1 MKPVVQKQVIPCKI
15 KVIIR
20 IDYQDGC
27 ASVVDGFFIYHLLQL
42 EHIMVIRKNLLF
54 LILIIL
60 LTGCSVITQEMP
72 EDVLVVSPKTT
83 LLQDREPINW
93 ENRNILFEHLSIED
107 GLSQSVVNVIL
118 QDHLGFMW
126 FGTQDGLNRYNGN
139 EITIFKHDPNRPG
152 TICDNFIQSI
162 YEDQGGILWVGTF
175 GGGLNRYDPKTE
187 QFNCF
192 MPDPNVVQSIS
203 HPTVSSIAQ
212 ADDGTLWLGT
222 NGGGLNHFDPISE
235 TFTAYQHDPEDS
247 FSISDDVVL
256 QVQFDNHGYLWVGT
270 MNSGLN
276 RFDPRT
282 GEFHRIPLFDFVQA
296 LTLDRGGKL
305 WVGSLNEGLAWID
318 TNTLE
323 TFRFPLDPSDPLS
336 PIDNNIHT
344 IFEDQDG
351 VIWVATQMHGFARYD
366 PLTHRFYHI
375 RHDPELA
382 TSLAIDN
389 VTTIYQDQSNIY
401 WIGTM
406 GKGADRFDPY
416 RSKFTHIFHQSQ
428 VSSSLIDNS
437 VWSIFQDDKDNLW
450 VGTFNGITQF
460 SSDGV
465 TRHFT
470 NDPADEHS
478 ISSNSVFAIEQ
489 DQGGMFWLGTMDG
502 LSHFDP
508 TQDQFKNFP
517 SVMVYSLTVDHQ
529 GTVWAGTSGYGLAK
543 FDPHQEGY
551 IFYSNAPGTDYG
563 LSDNSVLT
571 VYLDNQDR
579 LWMGTFAGGLCEFD
593 PQQEKAECYLHNP
606 EDPNS
611 ISNNAVL
618 DIFDT
623 GDSTLWVATMG
634 GINKF
639 DQTKKTFRVYREQDG
654 LPNDMVYAILQDDE
668 GNLWLST
675 NNGLSK
681 FDPINETFTNFSTY
695 DGLQSIEF
703 NQGAKFIN
711 DQGEMFFGGINGF
724 NRFYPS
730 DIADNNYQPN
740 VVITRFYLFNE
751 PVEISEDGHLSE
763 SILYTEKLVLQHQEK
778 FFSFDFASLHYSDPE
793 RIQYAYQ
800 LVGFEEDWNYSGNR
814 HFASYTNVPPGEYTF
829 QVQATNSE
837 GIWSDQIAFIEIE
850 IIPPFWQTWWF
861 RILGIGLLAGT
872 VIGVFE
878 LRISMVR
885 KQKMI
890 LERQVAQ
897 RTHELQET
905 MLALQKSKDAAEVAN
920 RAKSTFLANISHEL
934 RTPLNAVL
942 GFSQL
947 LINTA
952 KSASSETPVEYLE
965 DVEII
970 HESGQHLL
978 ALINEVLEM
987 SKIEAGRMTLREGS
1001 FDLMSL
1007 LKGLEDMFRLRA
1019 KEKSLQLSFNIKENV
1034 PQFIFADE
1042 GKLRQ
1047 ILMNLLGNAIKFT
1060 EQGWVVL
1067 EVDAN
1072 EDRVDVGNN
1081 KTTLSFT
1088 VRDTGRGIDPHEIE
1102 TIFKPFSQASNVND
1116 SEGTGL
1122 GLSISREYARLLR
1135 GDITATSQLGKGS
1148 TFKFV
1153 LPVEIIS
1160 HVDDRLSRTSRRVIS
1175 VVQGEQAVRVLIAD
1189 DKVENRKLLEKMLR
1203 PLGFEVRE
1211 AENGKRAVELWEA
1224 WFPNVI
1230 LMDMRMP
1237 VMDGYE
1243 ATRYIKST
1251 TKGQATVI
1259 IAVTASAL
1267 EEDRNVILS
1276 EGCDAYVRKPFR
1288 DTDIFDE
1295 FEKHLGIKFIYDEA
1309 AEVISKEIGAKKAID
1324 VQDELSQL
1332 SISQLKSLHKAVT
1345 TGDLSLI
1352 NQLLDGINEQ
1362 SSNLKKHFHA
1372 LVARYEFGQILEQI
1386 NVNLDIRE
1394 ENNQH
1399 DPTNT
1404 T

>member
-1 MKPVVQKQVIPCKI
+1 MIPQ
-15 KVIIR
+15 R
-20 IDYQDGC
+20 
-27 ASVVDGFFIYHLLQL
+27 SLLY
-42 EHIMVIRKNLLF
+42 

-60 LTGCSVITQEMP
+60 LTGCSVIAPKMSD
-72 EDVLVVSPKTT
+72 DVLVDSSKTT
-83 LLQDREPINW
+83 LIQDREPINW
-93 ENRNILFEHLSIED
+93 ENQSMLFEHLSIED

-126 FGTQDGLNRYNGN
+126 FGTQDGLNRFDGN
-139 EITIFKHDPNRPG
+139 EITIFKHDPNQPG
-152 TICDNFIQSI
+152 SICDNFIQSI
-162 YEDQGGILWVGTF
+162 YEDDEGILWVGTF
-175 GGGLNRYDPKTE
+175 GGGLNRFDPKTE
-187 QFNCF
+187 QFYCYL
-192 MPDPNVVQSIS
+192 PDPNVSHSIS
-203 HPTVSSIAQ
+203 HPTVSSIVQ
-212 ADDGTLWLGT
+212 ADDGTFWLGT
-222 NGGGLNHFDPISE
+222 NGGGLNHFDPTSE
-235 TFTAYQHDPEDS
+235 SFIAYQHDPEDPL
-247 FSISDDVVL
+247 SISDDVVL
-256 QVQFDNHGYLWVGT
+256 QVKFDSHGYLWVGT
-270 MNSGLN
+270 MNKGLN

-282 GEFHRIPLFDFVQA
+282 GEFLKIPLFDFVQA
-296 LTLDRGGKL
+296 LTLDRNGKL
-305 WVGSLNEGLAWID
+305 WVGSLNDGLAWID

-323 TFRFPLDPSDPLS
+323 TFRFPLNPSDPLS

-366 PLTHRFYHI
+366 PLAHRFYHI

-389 VTTIYQDQSNIY
+389 ITTIYQDQSNIY

-416 RSKFTHIFHQSQ
+416 RSKFSHIFHQSQ
-428 VSSSLIDNS
+428 VPSSLIDNS
-437 VWSIFQDDKDNLW
+437 VWSIFQDDKHNLW

-460 SSDGV
+460 SSDGI

-478 ISSNSVFAIEQ
+478 ISSNSVFAIDQ
-489 DQGGMFWLGTMDG
+489 DQGGVFWFGTMDG
-502 LSHFDP
+502 LSRFDP
-508 TQDQFKNFP
+508 RQDQFINYP
-517 SVMVYSLTVDHQ
+517 SAMVYSLIVDHQ
-529 GTVWAGTSGYGLAK
+529 GTIWAGTSGYGLAK
-543 FDPHQEGY
+543 FDPHQESY
-551 IFYSNAPGTDYG
+551 TFYSNAPGTDYG

-571 VYLDNQDR
+571 VYMDNQHR
-579 LWMGTFAGGLCEFD
+579 LWIGTFAGGLCEFD
-593 PQQEKAECYLHNP
+593 PQQEKADCYLHNP

-618 DIFDT
+618 DLFDT

-639 DQTKKTFRVYREQDG
+639 DQTKKTFHVYREQDG

-681 FDPINETFTNFSTY
+681 FDPINETFTNFSIY

-724 NRFYPS
+724 NRFDPS
-730 DIADNNYQPN
+730 DISDNNYQPN

-763 SILYTEKLVLQHQEK
+763 SILYTEKLVLNHQEK

-814 HFASYTNVPPGEYTF
+814 RFASYTNVPPGAYTF

-837 GIWSDQIAFIEIE
+837 GIWSDQIASIEIE

-861 RILGIGLLAGT
+861 RILVIGLVAGS

-878 LRISMVR
+878 LRISMVQ
-885 KQKMI
+885 KQKQN

-952 KSASSETPVEYLE
+952 KSASSKTPVEYLE
-965 DVEII
+965 NVEII

-1001 FDLMSL
+1001 FDLMLL

-1019 KEKSLQLSFNIKENV
+1019 QEKSLQLSFNIKEKV
-1034 PQFIFADE
+1034 PRFIFTDE
-1042 GKLRQ
+1042 GKVRQ

-1060 EQGWVVL
+1060 EQGWIVL
-1067 EVDAN
+1067 EVDASK
-1072 EDRVDVGNN
+1072 DQLGVGNK
-1081 KTTLSFT
+1081 KTALSFT
-1088 VRDTGRGIDPHEIE
+1088 IRDTGRGIDPNEIE
-1102 TIFKPFSQASNVND
+1102 TIFKPFSQASNVKD

-1122 GLSISREYARLLR
+1122 GLSISREYARLLG
-1135 GDITATSQLGKGS
+1135 GDLTATSQLGKGS
-1148 TFKFV
+1148 TFNFV
-1153 LPVEIIS
+1153 LPVEIAS
-1160 HVDDRLSRTSRRVIS
+1160 HVDDRSTRTSRRALS
-1175 VVQGEQAVRVLIAD
+1175 VVQGEQPIRVLIAD
-1189 DKVENRKLLEKMLR
+1189 DKVENRKLLDKILR

-1211 AENGKRAVELWEA
+1211 AENGKQAVELWEA
-1224 WFPNVI
+1224 WRPNVI

-1237 VMDGYE
+1237 IMDGYE

-1288 DTDIFDE
+1288 DSEIFDE
-1295 FEKHLGIKFIYDEA
+1295 FEKHLGIQFIYEEVSA
-1309 AEVISKEIGAKKAID
+1309 AISKEISAQKAFE
-1324 VQDELSQL
+1324 VQDELSKL
-1332 SISQLKSLHKAVT
+1332 SIAQLNSLHKAVT
-1345 TGDLSLI
+1345 TGDVSLI
-1352 NQLLDGINEQ
+1352 NELLDGINEQ
-1362 SSNLKKHFHA
+1362 SSNLNQHFRA
-1372 LVARYEFGQILEQI
+1372 LVERYEFDKILEQI
-1386 NVNLDIRE
+1386 NLNLEKRE
-1394 ENNQH
+1394 ENH
-1399 DPTNT
+1399 
-1404 T
+1404 

>member
-1 MKPVVQKQVIPCKI
+1 MIPQ
-15 KVIIR
+15 R
-20 IDYQDGC
+20 
-27 ASVVDGFFIYHLLQL
+27 SLLY
-42 EHIMVIRKNLLF
+42 

-60 LTGCSVITQEMP
+60 LTGCSVIAPKMSD
-72 EDVLVVSPKTT
+72 DVLVDSSKTT
-83 LLQDREPINW
+83 LIQDREPINW
-93 ENRNILFEHLSIED
+93 ENQSMLFEHLSIED

-126 FGTQDGLNRYNGN
+126 FGTQDGLNRFDGN
-139 EITIFKHDPNRPG
+139 EITIFKHDPNQPG
-152 TICDNFIQSI
+152 SICDNFIQSI
-162 YEDQGGILWVGTF
+162 YEDDEGILWVGTF
-175 GGGLNRYDPKTE
+175 GGGLNRFDPKTE
-187 QFNCF
+187 QFYCYL
-192 MPDPNVVQSIS
+192 PDPNVSHSIS
-203 HPTVSSIAQ
+203 HPTVSSIVQ
-212 ADDGTLWLGT
+212 ADDGTFWLGT
-222 NGGGLNHFDPISE
+222 NGGGLNHFDPTSE
-235 TFTAYQHDPEDS
+235 SFIAYQHDPEDPL
-247 FSISDDVVL
+247 SISDDVVL
-256 QVQFDNHGYLWVGT
+256 QVKFDSHGYLWVGT
-270 MNSGLN
+270 MNKGLN

-282 GEFHRIPLFDFVQA
+282 GEFLKIPLFDFVQA
-296 LTLDRGGKL
+296 LTLDRNGKL
-305 WVGSLNEGLAWID
+305 WVGSLNDGLAWID

-323 TFRFPLDPSDPLS
+323 TFRFPLNPSDPLS

-366 PLTHRFYHI
+366 PLAHRFYHI

-389 VTTIYQDQSNIY
+389 ITTIYQDQSNIY

-416 RSKFTHIFHQSQ
+416 RSKFSHIFHQSQ
-428 VSSSLIDNS
+428 VPSSLIDNS
-437 VWSIFQDDKDNLW
+437 VWSIFQDDKHNLW

-460 SSDGV
+460 SSDGI

-478 ISSNSVFAIEQ
+478 ISSNSVFAIDQ
-489 DQGGMFWLGTMDG
+489 DQGGVFWFGTMDG
-502 LSHFDP
+502 LSRFDP
-508 TQDQFKNFP
+508 RQDQFINYP
-517 SVMVYSLTVDHQ
+517 SAMVYSLIVDHQ
-529 GTVWAGTSGYGLAK
+529 GTIWAGTSGYGLAK
-543 FDPHQEGY
+543 FDPHQESY
-551 IFYSNAPGTDYG
+551 TFYSNAPGTDYG

-571 VYLDNQDR
+571 VYMDNQHR
-579 LWMGTFAGGLCEFD
+579 LWIGTFAGGLCEFD
-593 PQQEKAECYLHNP
+593 PQQEKADCYLHNP

-618 DIFDT
+618 DLFDT

-639 DQTKKTFRVYREQDG
+639 DQTKKTFHVYREQDG

-681 FDPINETFTNFSTY
+681 FDPINETFTNFSIY

-724 NRFYPS
+724 NRFDPS
-730 DIADNNYQPN
+730 DISDNNYQPN

-763 SILYTEKLVLQHQEK
+763 SILYTEKLVLNHQEK

-814 HFASYTNVPPGEYTF
+814 RFASYTNVPPGAYTF

-837 GIWSDQIAFIEIE
+837 GIWSDQIASIEIE

-861 RILGIGLLAGT
+861 RILVIGLVAGS

-878 LRISMVR
+878 LRISMVQ
-885 KQKMI
+885 KQKQN

-952 KSASSETPVEYLE
+952 KSASSKTPVEYLE
-965 DVEII
+965 NVEII

-1001 FDLMSL
+1001 FDLMLL

-1019 KEKSLQLSFNIKENV
+1019 QEKSLQLSFNIKEKV
-1034 PQFIFADE
+1034 PRFIFTDE
-1042 GKLRQ
+1042 GKVRQ

-1060 EQGWVVL
+1060 EQGWIVL
-1067 EVDAN
+1067 EVDASK
-1072 EDRVDVGNN
+1072 DQLGVGNK

-1088 VRDTGRGIDPHEIE
+1088 IRDTGRGIDPNEIE
-1102 TIFKPFSQASNVND
+1102 TIFKPFSQASNVKD

-1122 GLSISREYARLLR
+1122 GLSISREYARLLG
-1135 GDITATSQLGKGS
+1135 GDLTATSQLGKGS
-1148 TFKFV
+1148 TFNFV
-1153 LPVEIIS
+1153 LPVEIAS
-1160 HVDDRLSRTSRRVIS
+1160 HVDDRSTRTSRRALS
-1175 VVQGEQAVRVLIAD
+1175 VVQGEQPIRVLIAD
-1189 DKVENRKLLEKMLR
+1189 DKVENRKLLDKILR

-1211 AENGKRAVELWEA
+1211 AENGKQAVELWEA
-1224 WFPNVI
+1224 WRPNVI

-1237 VMDGYE
+1237 IMDGYE

-1288 DTDIFDE
+1288 DSEIFDE
-1295 FEKHLGIKFIYDEA
+1295 FEKHLGIQFIYEEVSA
-1309 AEVISKEIGAKKAID
+1309 AISKEISAQKAFE
-1324 VQDELSQL
+1324 VQDELSKL
-1332 SISQLKSLHKAVT
+1332 SIAQLKSLHKAVT
-1345 TGDLSLI
+1345 TGDVSLI
-1352 NQLLDGINEQ
+1352 NELLDGINEQ
-1362 SSNLKKHFHA
+1362 SSNLNQHFRA
-1372 LVARYEFGQILEQI
+1372 LVERYEFDKILEQI
-1386 NVNLDIRE
+1386 NLNLEKRE
-1394 ENNQH
+1394 ENH
-1399 DPTNT
+1399 
-1404 T
+1404 